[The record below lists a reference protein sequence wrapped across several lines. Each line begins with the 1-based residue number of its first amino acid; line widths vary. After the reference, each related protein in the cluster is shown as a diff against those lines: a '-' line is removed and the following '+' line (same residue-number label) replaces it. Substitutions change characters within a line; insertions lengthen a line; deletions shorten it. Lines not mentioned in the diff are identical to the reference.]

1 MKKPVV
7 KFKWEISTLLTRQK
21 KYITKNWN
29 YIIFNGTV
37 LELKIVM
44 NNWGT
49 FLKNFLFRPIL
60 KDILKM
66 WLMKNFKLPPRNR
79 RKSKNQWTK
88 IPMKSWKEFSVPM
101 ISKIKIA
108 VQKKPCYKQ
117 FLLDLVWFVFL
128 RWRKKMLYG
137 RVRLVIVLFIWIAF
151 NVGLKIVFFKWG
163 FYTINSISKN
173 IDRRRRIMIIF
184 ICVKNRPFFTSL

>member
-79 RKSKNQWTK
+79 RKSKNQWT

>member
-1 MKKPVV
+1 
-7 KFKWEISTLLTRQK
+7 
-21 KYITKNWN
+21 
-29 YIIFNGTV
+29 
-37 LELKIVM
+37 M

-101 ISKIKIA
+101 ISKIKIV

-184 ICVKNRPFFTSL
+184 ICVKNRPFFYFFIAKTWFWSRKWPPWSQVQTSTKKKRSKSNISMGVSKM